1 MTITQIAKRNESG
14 EIYRVD
20 TGYACFDAYLIEIE
34 FEDGTKHLLNEEQL
48 QRMFRKKTI
57 GNKWAE
63 R

>member
-1 MTITQIAKRNESG
+1 MTITQIAKKNERG
-14 EIYRVD
+14 EVFNVD
-20 TGYACFDAYLIEIE
+20 ANHASFDACLIEIE